1 MTSTATELFLE
12 AFVDS
17 DSPSA
22 DQLLLTALRSTGMS
36 QKIPLPSLIAL
47 LSTCRSFRELA
58 KEQSTLL
65 FKVLDLSPLRAP
77 EEFFS
82 QGITS
87 RAEFSRLREV
97 KIQFADL
104 LFDEHLSLLP
114 KSVTHL
120 SLDACHSLTD
130 KGVKSVAQRI
140 GRSLLHFS
148 IYWNSNVTDA
158 AAVSL
163 SVRCSS
169 LTSLS
174 LSGCQKVSSNGVLAL
189 ASRCRKLQ
197 RLNLTRLPL
206 VADLGL
212 STILQANPHI
222 SELRLYADSQF
233 TSAPITVAATVC
245 STLALVDLTGLSLVD
260 DAALVALGQ
269 SCKRLHEAILSW
281 CTAIGDVGVCALAC
295 GCPLQRLS
303 LHGSRLVST
312 ASLDALESSCA
323 ATLRGLDVRGCTR
336 IPEREPCHLR
346 RRFHRL
352 TEFVIHT

>member
-174 LSGCQKVSSNGVLAL
+174 LSGCQK
-189 ASRCRKLQ
+189 
-197 RLNLTRLPL
+197 
-206 VADLGL
+206 
-212 STILQANPHI
+212 ANPHI

-233 TSAPITVAATVC
+233 TKLQTAARGDPQ
-245 STLALVDLTGLSLVD
+245 LV
-260 DAALVALGQ
+260 
-269 SCKRLHEAILSW
+269 H
-281 CTAIGDVGVCALAC
+281 GDW
-295 GCPLQRLS
+295 
-303 LHGSRLVST
+303 
-312 ASLDALESSCA
+312 
-323 ATLRGLDVRGCTR
+323 
-336 IPEREPCHLR
+336 
-346 RRFHRL
+346 
-352 TEFVIHT
+352 